1 MTIVSAEL
9 ICTAAEPCHFP
20 KENLPEVAFV
30 GRSNVGKSSLINSLT
45 QKRKLAFTS
54 STPGR
59 TQQINF
65 FRINHEFCLVDLP
78 GYGFAKAPRER
89 KQQWAELIQ
98 YYLGGRDQ
106 LVSCVLIIDSRLGPT
121 PLDLERLRW
130 FQQNLLPFIIVS
142 TKSDKLSKSELQK
155 SLNHTKTFSPE
166 TPLIAYSAVSGEGR
180 DQVWQCLCHLIYR
193 KTARSSSTLPMNF
206 SD

>member
-1 MTIVSAEL
+1 LTIVSAEL
-9 ICTAAEPCHFP
+9 VCTAAEPCHFP

-45 QKRKLAFTS
+45 KKKKLAFTS

-65 FRINHEFCLVDLP
+65 YRINREFCFVDLP

-89 KQQWAELIQ
+89 KYQWAELIQ

-106 LVSCVLIIDSRLGPT
+106 LVSCVLTIDSRLGPT
-121 PLDLERLRW
+121 PLDLERLSW

-142 TKSDKLSKSELQK
+142 TKSDKLSKAELQK
-155 SLNHTKTFSPE
+155 SLNHTKSFSLD
-166 TPLIAYSAVSGEGR
+166 TPVIAFSAVSGEGR
-180 DQVWQCLCHLIYR
+180 DQVWQLLCALIYR
-193 KTARSSSTLPMNF
+193 KTARS
-206 SD
+206 

>member
-9 ICTAAEPCHFP
+9 VCTAAEPCHFP

-30 GRSNVGKSSLINSLT
+30 GRSNVGKSSLINSLL
-45 QKRKLAFTS
+45 KKKKLAFTS

-65 FRINHEFCLVDLP
+65 YRINREFCFVDLP
-78 GYGFAKAPRER
+78 GYGFAKAPREL

-106 LVSCVLIIDSRLGPT
+106 LVSCVLIIDSRFGPT
-121 PLDLERLRW
+121 ALDLERLRY

-142 TKSDKLSKSELQK
+142 TKSDKLSKAELQK
-155 SLNHTKTFSPE
+155 SLKHTKSFYPT
-166 TPLIAYSAVSGEGR
+166 TTLIAYSAENGEGR
-180 DQVWQCLCHLIYR
+180 DQVWQSLCPLIYR
-193 KTARSSSTLPMNF
+193 KPIRS
-206 SD
+206 

>member
-9 ICTAAEPCHFP
+9 ICTAAEPSHFP
-20 KENLPEVAFV
+20 KEKLPEVAFV
-30 GRSNVGKSSLINSLT
+30 GRSNVGKSSLINSLL
-45 QKRKLAFTS
+45 KKKKLAFTS

-65 FRINHEFCLVDLP
+65 YRVNREFCFVDLP
-78 GYGFAKAPRER
+78 GYGFAKAPREL

-106 LVSCVLIIDSRLGPT
+106 LVSCVLIIDSRFGPT
-121 PLDLERLRW
+121 DLDLERLRY

-142 TKSDKLSKSELQK
+142 TKSDKLSKAELQK
-155 SLNHTKTFSPE
+155 SLKHTKSFSPT
-166 TPLIAYSAVSGEGR
+166 TPLIAYSAENGEGR
-180 DQVWQCLCHLIYR
+180 NQVWQSLCPLIYR
-193 KTARSSSTLPMNF
+193 KPIRS
-206 SD
+206 

>member
-9 ICTAAEPCHFP
+9 VCTAAEPCHFP

-45 QKRKLAFTS
+45 KKKKLAFTS

-65 FRINHEFCLVDLP
+65 YRINREFCFVDLP

-89 KQQWAELIQ
+89 KYQWAELIQ

-106 LVSCVLIIDSRLGPT
+106 LVSCVLTIDSRLGPT

-142 TKSDKLSKSELQK
+142 TKSDKLSKAELQK
-155 SLNHTKTFSPE
+155 SLNHTKSFSLD
-166 TPLIAYSAVSGEGR
+166 TPVIAFSAVSGEGR
-180 DQVWQCLCHLIYR
+180 DQVWQLLCALIYR
-193 KTARSSSTLPMNF
+193 KTARS
-206 SD
+206 

>member
-9 ICTAAEPCHFP
+9 VCTAADPCHFP

-59 TQQINF
+59 TQRIHF
-65 FRINHEFCLVDLP
+65 YRINHEFYFVDLP
-78 GYGFAKAPRER
+78 GYGYAKAPRQEKR
-89 KQQWAELIQ
+89 LWAELIQ
-98 YYLGGRDQ
+98 DYLGGRDQ
-106 LVSCVLIIDSRLGPT
+106 LVSCVLAIDSRLGPT
-121 PLDLERLRW
+121 SLDLERLRW

-142 TKSDKLSKSELQK
+142 TKSDKLSKSELRK
-155 SLNHTKTFSPE
+155 SLNHTQSLLPTS
-166 TPLIAYSAVSGEGR
+166 PLIAFSATSGEGR
-180 DQVWQCLCHLIYR
+180 EKVWQCLYPQIYR
-193 KTARSSSTLPMNF
+193 KTSRSSSTLPMNF
-206 SD
+206 SN

>member
-1 MTIVSAEL
+1 LTIVSAEL
-9 ICTAAEPCHFP
+9 ICSAAEPCHFP

-45 QKRKLAFTS
+45 KKKKLAFTS

-65 FRINHEFCLVDLP
+65 YRINREFCFVDLP
-78 GYGFAKAPRER
+78 GYGFAKAPRQR
-89 KQQWAELIQ
+89 KQEWAELIQ

-106 LVSCVLIIDSRLGPT
+106 LVSCVLIIDSRFGPT
-121 PLDLERLRW
+121 ALDLERLRW

-142 TKSDKLSKSELQK
+142 TKSDKLSKAELQK
-155 SLNHTKTFSPE
+155 SLKHTKSFFPE
-166 TPLIAYSAVSGEGR
+166 TPLIAFSAVSGEGR
-180 DQVWQCLCHLIYR
+180 DQVWQLLCPLILSR
-193 KTARSSSTLPMNF
+193 PTRS
-206 SD
+206 